1 MKYAALL
8 GVVAFGLI
16 IPAATYAGEL
26 KAGDIEI
33 ISVVPRSPDVKPYAM
48 TVPADGHKAVT
59 HVAAATDGE
68 AQKLA
73 SAEVPKADSAAGE
86 KQ

>member
-1 MKYAALL
+1 MQ
-8 GVVAFGLI
+8 VVRPSDRGRGMTTHDNDGAR
-16 IPAATYAGEL
+16 PTAQ
-26 KAGDIEI
+26 GD
-33 ISVVPRSPDVKPYAM
+33 VSPDLTGAGIESYE
-48 TVPADGHKAVT
+48 
-59 HVAAATDGE
+59 VAAATDGE